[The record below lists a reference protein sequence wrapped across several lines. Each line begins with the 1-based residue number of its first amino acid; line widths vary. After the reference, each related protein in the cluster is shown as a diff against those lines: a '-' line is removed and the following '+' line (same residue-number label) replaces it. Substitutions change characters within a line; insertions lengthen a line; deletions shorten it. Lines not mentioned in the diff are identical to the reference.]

1 MRKVHRYYQHALN
14 IIARMKI
21 YHLLQ
26 LKTLDHEYYKV
37 SLLSLFFIDLSLLT
51 LLFLHFWMGGVDLSS
66 IINEVI
72 RGNFR
77 ILLFFL

>member
-26 LKTLDHEYYKV
+26 LKALDHEYYKV
-37 SLLSLFFIDLSLLT
+37 SLLSLFFIDLSL
-51 LLFLHFWMGGVDLSS
+51 
-66 IINEVI
+66 
-72 RGNFR
+72 
-77 ILLFFL
+77 